1 MIHTNITAIKRS
13 EKEDSIHLVDD
24 EHRLKNRLPQI
35 GDYMISFLKRMEKHP
50 E

>member
-24 EHRLKNRLPQI
+24 ERHMRASALLASIKA
-35 GDYMISFLKRMEKHP
+35 KHAKMQFVRVP
-50 E
+50 L